1 MPSGF
6 QSFTPPDA
14 KIVVGVHVHAQRERW
29 GTWAA
34 AEDRREREERER
46 VGFHGWSGSGP
57 STASTSG
64 SRPWQCNP
72 TMPVFGFQIPN
83 SKKIFR
89 HLHGDLNLGE
99 IKNAL

>member
-1 MPSGF
+1 LPSGF

-46 VGFHGWSGSGP
+46 VGFHGWSGSDP

-72 TMPVFGFQIPN
+72 T
-83 SKKIFR
+83 IFC
-89 HLHGDLNLGE
+89 LSVSS
-99 IKNAL
+99 I